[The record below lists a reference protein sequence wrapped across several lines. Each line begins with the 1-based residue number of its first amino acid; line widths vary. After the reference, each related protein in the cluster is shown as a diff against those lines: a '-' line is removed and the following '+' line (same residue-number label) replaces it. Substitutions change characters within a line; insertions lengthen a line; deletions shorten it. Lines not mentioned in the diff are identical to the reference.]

1 MVAIMAMVSLFSCE
15 KEANG
20 EEPIGGWEKM
30 KWEKVSYTTE
40 NFQGA
45 TYYKVP
51 KEGGTYTFK
60 CTNYPAFII
69 NGVMVVD
76 LGYGT
81 NNQTYYF
88 PQEDDPHKLECEAV
102 TVNVENQVVTVTIA
116 PQSENPSRIIT
127 LTVTYGS
134 VSGSF
139 SFIQEF

>member
-1 MVAIMAMVSLFSCE
+1 MVAIMALISLSSCE
-15 KEANG
+15 KDALSR
-20 EEPIGGWEKM
+20 EPEGAWEKM

-40 NFQGA
+40 NYQGT

-69 NGVMVVD
+69 NVVMVDD
-76 LGYGT
+76 LGSGT

-116 PQSENPSRIIT
+116 PQSENSSRRIT
-127 LTVTYGS
+127 LTVTYCS

-139 SFIQEF
+139 SFIQ